1 MVFSLFANDGYG
13 AHLKGAD
20 IEYKCI
26 SGSQYEVTL
35 YYYWDCTP
43 PGLGV
48 ATTARANNNFDFT
61 NSCGL
66 TNPNP
71 SFKLINPG
79 GTEITQICPSAVSSC
94 TNTVTFDVDGALM
107 LIFKDTVTLASNCVW
122 NIISETVWLLVKG
135 FSLKIVIRLA

>member
-1 MVFSLFANDGYG
+1 MKKHQYIYNLLPSIKLPKLALIWFVMVFSLFANDGYG

-94 TNTVTFDVDGALM
+94 TNTVT
-107 LIFKDTVTLASNCVW
+107 
-122 NIISETVWLLVKG
+122 
-135 FSLKIVIRLA
+135 